1 MTKYFAA
8 VLGLVALAGCN
19 PPGGGGNPFA
29 WSASYAQP
37 FEAMTYC
44 LSARSTDYVAI
55 VGIDGRAGI
64 GSVQLSFR
72 RDNSPAGEFIVRRL
86 GEKSSEVTFKSRVQT
101 LGGGSYLDRQARE
114 NADSCAS
121 PTG

>member
-1 MTKYFAA
+1 MTKHFAP
-8 VLGLVALAGCN
+8 VLGLIALAGCS

-55 VGIDGRAGI
+55 TGIDGRAGI
-64 GSVQLSFR
+64 GSVQLSSR
-72 RDNSPAGEFIVRRL
+72 RDNSPVGEFIVRRL
-86 GEKSSEVTFKSRVQT
+86 DANSSEVTFKSRIQT
-101 LGGGSYLDRQARE
+101 LGGGSYLDRAARE
-114 NADSCAS
+114 SADGCAS